1 MVKVL
6 IGHKGTGK
14 TKLMVQTANEMVDTA
29 NGSIV
34 FINKDSRLMY
44 DLKHEIRV
52 VCMEEYDQ
60 ITNVDEYIGFIYGIV
75 SSDHDIEAIFIDAIL
90 KNKDVHIP
98 DLKGFLQRLE
108 MISEK
113 YDLQFIV
120 SISADKNE
128 LGNTLEAC
136 EVLN

>member
-1 MVKVL
+1 MLKL
-6 IGHKGTGK
+6 IVGVKGTGK

-98 DLKGFLQRLE
+98 DFLR
-108 MISEK
+108 
-113 YDLQFIV
+113 
-120 SISADKNE
+120 NR
-128 LGNTLEAC
+128 NR
-136 EVLN
+136 